1 MRIHHLLALA
11 IAAFV
16 AGAAHA
22 QGDAA
27 RGAQKVQV
35 CAACHG
41 ADGNSTNPDW
51 PKLAG
56 QHAGYI
62 AKQLGDFKAGTARS
76 NAQMTGMVA
85 ALTPED
91 MADIGAYYAGQTSTG
106 GYVSEQMLELGR
118 SIYLGGVKDTKVPAC
133 YACHGPTGAGNPL
146 GDIPVVS
153 GQYAKYAAAQLLA
166 FRSGTRSNDP
176 SAMMQGAVRGLSDQ
190 EIQAVAEY
198 MAGLH

>member
-1 MRIHHLLALA
+1 MRIHYLLALS
-11 IAAFV
+11 IAAFA

-22 QGDAA
+22 EGDAA
-27 RGAQKVQV
+27 SGEQKVQI
-35 CAACHG
+35 CTACHG

-56 QHAGYI
+56 QHASYI
-62 AKQLGDFKAGTARS
+62 AKQLSDFKAGTARS

-91 MADIGAYYAGQTSTG
+91 MADIAAYYATQTSTG
-106 GYVSEQMLELGR
+106 GYVSEKLLELGQ
-118 SIYLGGVKDTKVPAC
+118 SIYRGGVKDSKVPAC
-133 YACHGPTGAGNPL
+133 IACHGPTGAGNPL
-146 GDIPVVS
+146 GAIPVVS
-153 GQYAKYAAAQLLA
+153 GQYAKYAAAQLMA

-176 SAMMQGAVRGLSDQ
+176 SSMMRGATRGLTDQ